1 MFRVV
6 GLTLTAVLMTFQ
18 VWYTHAPS
26 HQRAYVPGWVRGGA
40 NVVAGLILDAS
51 DAVGDAVGPQAWRG
65 WEETKIRVGVM
76 ARPEAPREGMM
87 ALGADL
93 SGQSFVA
100 ERLDEATLLGAT
112 LTGADFTK
120 AYLVRAMLDGA
131 DAEGAIFERAVME
144 TASLRTAKLAGA
156 RMAGADLTAIS
167 AQGADLSGA
176 DLDDAKLGR
185 AQLSAAS
192 LRGASLRGAEMG
204 RAVLYRADLSGAD
217 LTGALRLY
225 QAQLDGACGDEATV
239 LPEGLTVPSCEAQT
253 EARTARLR

>member
-1 MFRVV
+1 MFRLV
-6 GLTLTAVLMTFQ
+6 GLTLTAVLMAFQ
-18 VWYTHAPS
+18 LWYTHAPS
-26 HQRAYVPGWVRGGA
+26 HQLAYVPNWVRGGA
-40 NVVAGLILDAS
+40 NVVADVILDAS
-51 DAVGDAVGPQAWRG
+51 DAVGDAVGPRARRG
-65 WEETKIRVGVM
+65 WEETKIRAGLM
-76 ARPEAPREGMM
+76 ARPEAPREGLM

-112 LTGADFTK
+112 LTGTDFTK

-131 DAEGAIFERAVME
+131 DAEGAVFEGAVME

-176 DLDDAKLGR
+176 DLTGAKLGR

-192 LRGASLRGAEMG
+192 LRGASLRDADMG
-204 RAVLYRADLSGAD
+204 RAVLFRADLSGAD

-225 QAQLDGACGDEATV
+225 QSQLDGACGDAATV
-239 LPEGLTVPSCEAQT
+239 LPEGLTVPTCEAQS
-253 EARTARLR
+253 ARLR